1 VRITSR
7 AVEQSTVPR
16 DENLPADAT
25 RTSDAPPVVIEPS
38 RGWVALNLRE
48 LWQYRELVY
57 FLAWRD
63 IKVRYKQTVIGGLW
77 AILQPVVMMIV
88 FTLIFGRLAGV
99 QTHGIPYP
107 VFAYAA
113 LIPWTFF
120 ATSLNMAGLSLV
132 TNAEMI
138 RKIYFPRLTMPLAA
152 VLGGGFDFILAF
164 SVLVVMMLYYG
175 VTPGLALLTIPLF
188 VLLAF
193 LTSLGISLWLAAIN
207 VRYRDVR
214 YVIPFLTQ
222 IWLFATPVAYS
233 SSEIPERWQLL
244 YALNP
249 MAGVV
254 EGFRWALLGTETA
267 PGGVILVSTGMMLL
281 VFTGGLYYFR
291 RLEREFADVV

>member
-267 PGGVILVSTGMMLL
+267 PGGVILVSTGMMFL